1 MGGGMGPRMS
11 EDNGG
16 GGDDGGGMGSPSPS
30 SRGQALRGNNG
41 RDGSPHARGQREG
54 GGMGSVEEASSA
66 VGFVEGN
73 RRRYCQ
79 TASRMPM
86 TA

>member
-1 MGGGMGPRMS
+1 MR
-11 EDNGG
+11 EDNG
-16 GGDDGGGMGSPSPS
+16 
-30 SRGQALRGNNG
+30 R
-41 RDGSPHARGQREG
+41 
-54 GGMGSVEEASSA
+54 GSVEEASSA

-86 TA
+86 TAYETKG